1 MIEGHCQCFP
11 QIGLT
16 GGILIHVIREKATS
30 QEMAE
35 MLEDL
40 ENYVKLAVDVERG
53 ILAGGGTLH
62 ADCET
67 ALLEAGSQQRDVW
80 GADWIPASQ
89 EVRYESLINLR
100 PGQGNLSMELGD
112 PRLREQVREIAMS
125 LLGE

>member
-1 MIEGHCQCFP
+1 M
-11 QIGLT
+11 
-16 GGILIHVIREKATS
+16 IHVIREKATPK
-30 QEMAE
+30 QIEE

-40 ENYVKLAVDVERG
+40 ESYIKLAVDAGQE

-67 ALLEAGSQQRDVW
+67 ALLDAGSQQEDVW
-80 GADWIPASQ
+80 GADWIPSTQ

-100 PGQGNLSMELGD
+100 PAQGNLSIELQD
-112 PRLREQVREIAMS
+112 PQLRERISVIVRR

>member
-1 MIEGHCQCFP
+1 
-11 QIGLT
+11 
-16 GGILIHVIREKATS
+16 LIHVIREKATL
-30 QEMAE
+30 QQMTE

-40 ENYVKLAVDVERG
+40 ENYIKLAVDVERG
-53 ILAGGGTLH
+53 LLAGGGTLH

-67 ALLEAGSQQRDVW
+67 ALLEAGSQQQDVW

-112 PRLREQVREIAMS
+112 PQLREQVREITTS

>member
-1 MIEGHCQCFP
+1 MGGH
-11 QIGLT
+11 
-16 GGILIHVIREKATS
+16 LIHIIREKAS
-30 QEMAE
+30 PAELAE

-40 ENYVKLAVDVERG
+40 ENYIKLAVDVERG

-67 ALLEAGSQQRDVW
+67 ALLDADSRQADVW
-80 GADWIPASQ
+80 GADWIPATQ

-100 PGQGNLSMELGD
+100 PGQGSFSMDLENED
-112 PRLREQVREIAMS
+112 LRSRIREIVEG